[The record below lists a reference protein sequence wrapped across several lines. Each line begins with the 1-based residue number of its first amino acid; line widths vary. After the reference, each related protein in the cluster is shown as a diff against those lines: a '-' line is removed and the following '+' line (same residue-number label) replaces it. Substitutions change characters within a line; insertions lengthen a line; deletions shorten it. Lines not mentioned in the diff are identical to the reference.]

1 MDKKALFQSGITK
14 REKKSSR
21 PYSYFHVELEQ
32 VKRKNQKMKTINMA
46 HYRKSNSSKNTN
58 MAFSPAYAL

>member
-21 PYSYFHVELEQ
+21 PYLYFHVELEQ
-32 VKRKNQKMKTINMA
+32 MKRKKSGNEDNQ
-46 HYRKSNSSKNTN
+46 YGS
-58 MAFSPAYAL
+58 L